1 VVGPGSA
8 QSEIFLFGDAFATD
22 AVALDALEKKNEA
35 AIRFLL
41 TDRDDF
47 DK

>member
-1 VVGPGSA
+1 LLPTA
-8 QSEIFLFGDAFATD
+8 AAPRE
-22 AVALDALEKKNEA
+22 ALGEKNEA
-35 AIRFLL
+35 ALRFLL

>member
-1 VVGPGSA
+1 VLP
-8 QSEIFLFGDAFATD
+8 T
-22 AVALDALEKKNEA
+22 VAPPREALEKKNEA
-35 AIRFLL
+35 ALRFLL